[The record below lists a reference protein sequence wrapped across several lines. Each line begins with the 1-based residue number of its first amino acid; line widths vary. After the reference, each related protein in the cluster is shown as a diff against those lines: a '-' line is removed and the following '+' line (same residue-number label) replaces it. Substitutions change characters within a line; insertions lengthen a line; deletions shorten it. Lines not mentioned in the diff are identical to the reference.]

1 MNMPNV
7 FVQHLFPGKA
17 IGLPVALALSMLAGC
32 SGIKPDEPGQP
43 PVVRHEDPYA
53 RSDLDELLG
62 FGADLDGATPSDRA
76 EVCRTLLKRQ
86 RDASSPD
93 VKTGIQLHLMTARLF
108 SGTCGDI
115 PKILSGVDA
124 MTAQELPD
132 GRVRQWV
139 AVQAQALKRMDR
151 QSKQRVMSGRKQ
163 KQAQR
168 EQASAILPKEVKMAR
183 KPMPAKESHDKG
195 DGEARALRGKLEA
208 IRSMEER
215 LDQTGGGS
223 GS

>member
-1 MNMPNV
+1 MSK
-7 FVQHLFPGKA
+7 GK
-17 IGLPVALALSMLAGC
+17 PVAIMAGC
-32 SGIKPDEPGQP
+32 ANVRPDLPKPSPSEHHD
-43 PVVRHEDPYA
+43 DPYA

-62 FGADLDGATPSDRA
+62 FGADLDGATPSDRT

-86 RDASSPD
+86 RDASSPE
-93 VKTGIQLHLMTARLF
+93 VKTGIQLHLMAARLF

-115 PKILSGVDA
+115 PKILGGVDA
-124 MTAQELPD
+124 MTAQDLPD

-183 KPMPAKESHDKG
+183 KPMPTKEPHDKG